1 MAGRC
6 LAFSMVAVAAAQ
18 PAVPPG
24 QGDLTAPSGGTR
36 PTPGQPAPTAPAPSQ
51 PTPGE
56 PVVPTAAT
64 PPSLDLTPEDVLMLS
79 NEPTESDGEAFEVGT
94 ITLVFDREDP
104 QNPTVDELMNVPFE
118 VLMLAEGMVA
128 PRPGVPTIRLTL
140 AELSQQPA
148 RTMYASAITSAG
160 QAIVRYMNRER
171 GLLGPLLVPDELD
184 LVSGL
189 DDREDGQTGI
199 TLRIFTARVVESR
212 TIAQGERV
220 PTETRINNPVHARI
234 LRNSP
239 VQPGGSAGGGLIR
252 RDLLD
257 EYALRLNRHPGR
269 RVDVAVA
276 PAENS
281 GEAVLDFLV
290 SESKPWSVYFQV
302 SNTGTEQT
310 SEWRERVGY
319 VNNQLTGNDDILS
332 IDFITA
338 AFDSANAIQAN
349 YDARFF
355 GVEGLRWNVNAGWN
369 EYTASDVGLS
379 GEEFT
384 GEGYS
389 AGAGLSWNVY
399 QHREMF
405 VDLIGGIRYES
416 FKVDSTVSGGG
427 EEQLFFPYIGVMAD
441 RTTETDSWAGSVRL
455 EFQPGGG
462 DEDELEGLGR
472 LNPDDTWAVLQAEG
486 SVSWFLDPLFYGAG
500 WARVNADPTTDHDS
514 TLAHEVAFSVRG
526 QTAFGARLIPQVQQV
541 AGGLYTVRG
550 YDESIVAGDD
560 AIIFT
565 AEYRFHLPR
574 SFDVQLEPGAT
585 VFGRPFK
592 VAPQQPFGRPDWD
605 LIFRGFV
612 DAGRVMVS
620 DAQGLEEDETLIG
633 AGVGVEVQ
641 FLRNVSG
648 RVDLGFALRD
658 VEDGS
663 GEVQAEAG
671 DARLHVLF
679 TLLF

>member
-1 MAGRC
+1 M
-6 LAFSMVAVAAAQ
+6 VAAAQ

-24 QGDLTAPSGGTR
+24 QGDLTAPSGTQPVTPPANA
-36 PTPGQPAPTAPAPSQ
+36 PTPVPQPEPGTSGPETPAVAPAQQ
-51 PTPGE
+51 PT
-56 PVVPTAAT
+56 
-64 PPSLDLTPEDVLMLS
+64 LDLTPEDILMLA
-79 NEPTESDGEAFEVGT
+79 NEPSESDGAPFEVGA
-94 ITLVFDREDP
+94 INLVYDRDGPE
-104 QNPTVDELMNVPFE
+104 NPAIAELMNVPFE

-128 PRPGVPTIRLTL
+128 PRPGVPTVRLTL
-140 AELSQQPA
+140 AELASQPP
-148 RTMYASAITSAG
+148 RTMYASAITSVG
-160 QAIVRYMNRER
+160 QALVRYMNREK

-189 DDREDGQTGI
+189 DDREPGSTAI

-212 TIAQGERV
+212 TIAQGDRV
-220 PTETRINNPVHARI
+220 PTETRINNAVHSRI
-234 LRNSP
+234 LRTSP
-239 VQPGGSAGGGLIR
+239 VQPGGAAGGGLIR

-257 EYALRLNRHPGR
+257 EYVLRLNRHPGR

-290 SESKPWSVYFQV
+290 SESKPWSIYFQV

-310 SEWRERVGY
+310 SEWRERIGFVH
-319 VNNQLTGNDDILS
+319 NQLTGNDDIFS

-338 AFDSANAIQAN
+338 ALDSANALNAN

-384 GEGYS
+384 GDGYS
-389 AGAGLSWNVY
+389 VGAGLSWLMY
-399 QHREMF
+399 QDRELF
-405 VDLIGGIRYES
+405 VDLIGGFRYES
-416 FKVDSTVSGGG
+416 FNVESTFSTGG
-427 EEQLFFPYIGVMAD
+427 EEQLWFPYIGVMAD
-441 RTTETDSWAGSVRL
+441 RTTETDAWSAMVRM

-462 DEDELEGLGR
+462 DEDEMEGLGR
-472 LNPDDTWAVLQAEG
+472 SNVDDSWAVLQAEAN
-486 SVSWFLDPLFYGAG
+486 VSFYLDPLFYGDG
-500 WARVNADPTTDHDS
+500 WARVNADPTTDTDS
-514 TLAHEVAFSVRG
+514 TLAHELAFSIRG
-526 QTAFGARLIPQVQQV
+526 QTSFGARLIPQVQQV

-574 SFDVQLEPGAT
+574 SFPVELEPRGT
-585 VFGRPFK
+585 VFGQPFK

-612 DAGRVMVS
+612 DAGRVIVN
-620 DAQGLEEDETLIG
+620 DAELFEEDETLIG
-633 AGVGVEVQ
+633 AGVGLELQ
-641 FLRNVSG
+641 FLRNISG
-648 RVDLGFALRD
+648 RVDLGFALQD

-663 GEVQAEAG
+663 GEVQGEAG

-679 TLLF
+679 TVLF